1 MNAAEQQIKD
11 WHEEEM
17 ERLFQEEQQAKRI
30 ERIERDDEYINN
42 VLLPGLHAFWADVQK
57 MVKVIE
63 EKAA

>member
-1 MNAAEQQIKD
+1 MNAADKQIKD

-17 ERLFQEEQQAKRI
+17 ERLFQEEQQAKRN
-30 ERIERDDEYINN
+30 ERDDEYINN